1 MSKRKLLSGNDACVL
16 GALAAGM
23 KFYAGYPITPATE
36 IAEKC
41 SVLMPAHGGTFV
53 QMEDE
58 LGSICAVIGAS
69 LAGVNSMTATS
80 GPGFSL
86 MQEAIGYAA
95 MTEVPCVIIDV
106 MRLGPGTGAPTLI
119 AQGDIMQSI
128 FGSHGDY
135 PSVVLSPNSVE
146 ELYTETIRAF
156 SLANQL
162 STPVT
167 VISDAWLA
175 HMSELIDLDIPYEI
189 APRKTSPQNAD
200 DYRPY
205 FNDGTGI
212 PAAPAFG
219 SDKRWKSTGLIHD
232 ESGFP
237 HPNDHELV
245 AENIRRINKK
255 LDDNIAIIQSWEE
268 RFTDEDY
275 GVLVVSIGSAS
286 RCVRSAE
293 KLREQGIKVAFFR
306 PITLWPFP
314 AKRFNELAANAKNIV
329 CCEMSAGQ
337 LEFLCRANA
346 DHGTKITG
354 LRQNNGC
361 LLSEETIISGIKEI
375 VLNER

>member
-1 MSKRKLLSGNDACVL
+1 MSDKQLSGFPKFVYKFDRVL
-16 GALAAGM
+16 SL
-23 KFYAGYPITPATE
+23 IEE
-36 IAEKC
+36 ISTA
-41 SVLMPAHGGTFV
+41 FV
-53 QMEDE
+53 FIVMSC
-58 LGSICAVIGAS
+58 LV
-69 LAGVNSMTATS
+69 LAGVVSRFILHVPMIWTEELSRYCLVFVVFIGISLTARD
-80 GPGFSL
+80 
-86 MQEAIGYAA
+86 